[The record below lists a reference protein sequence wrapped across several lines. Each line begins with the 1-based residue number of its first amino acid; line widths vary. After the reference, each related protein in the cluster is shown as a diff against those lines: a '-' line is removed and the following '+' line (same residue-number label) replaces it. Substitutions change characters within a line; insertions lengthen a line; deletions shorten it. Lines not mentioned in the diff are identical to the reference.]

1 MVFSSSYFLFLFLP
15 VALAIVLALRRWAFL
30 PAVFLTSLV
39 FYYWSEGPRA
49 LILVGIIA
57 VNYAGALWL
66 ARSASRLTL
75 PALILVNL
83 VALFWFKY
91 ANTTRPS
98 PRSKWGKYP
107 TSGRRRLAHAIP
119 ASHNFAGFCKML
131 ACQLASCAISRA
143 RH

>member
-1 MVFSSSYFLFLFLP
+1 MCVWR
-15 VALAIVLALRRWAFL
+15 AAIRDRSRAAEAHYPGAWAGD
-30 PAVFLTSLV
+30 T
-39 FYYWSEGPRA
+39 GK
-49 LILVGIIA
+49 
-57 VNYAGALWL
+57 ALWIL
-66 ARSASRLTL
+66 ATSPAGRLAL

-143 RH
+143 RP